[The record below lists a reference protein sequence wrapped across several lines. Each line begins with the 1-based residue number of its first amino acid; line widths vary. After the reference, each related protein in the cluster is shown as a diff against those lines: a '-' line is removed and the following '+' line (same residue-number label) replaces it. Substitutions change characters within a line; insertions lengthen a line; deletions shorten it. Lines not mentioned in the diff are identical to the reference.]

1 MHNVRPHSLRTRIL
15 VLTLLFTLATALAIT
30 VISLYTLTRSIRKNT
45 LSTAEYALQTAAATI
60 RQDIQEID
68 SLADWCTYN
77 PTLRTYMLSDMSTA
91 SLLQTVYPTVSDK
104 YNSMRTNPY
113 IQRFA
118 VGNDNGRR
126 LMFGSNVSLTYYT
139 EADQLFTLAEQAD
152 DAGWTTIVRDPLM
165 LDSMATEGILVT
177 RVLQSTGWSRNAWVY
192 LSVSPALITTPL
204 QTFALAEGGQLYW
217 QMGEQ
222 TYAIHGGALTP
233 LDAPLAPDRVPY
245 AEQALNSAA
254 TVFTAQVDGQDCL
267 LIKYPI
273 GLHGLSLLEAI
284 PTAPLNREM
293 PAMLGSLTVSLLII
307 AVLGI
312 ALTVLMRFSI
322 TRPILLLQERIAR
335 IGQGDFTADPA
346 TEWDDELGDIGRG
359 INGMAR
365 SVTALMDKRIED
377 EKQKKD
383 LEYRMLQNQINPHFI
398 YNTLNSIKWMA
409 TIQQA
414 TGIAEMVTALSRL
427 MKSVSKGNE
436 RVVPLYQE
444 FALLNDYFT
453 IQQYRYGG
461 TVTLDVSYIENEHLA
476 HDCLIPRFTLQP
488 LVENAIFHGIEPKG
502 CAGDIRLTVTQD
514 KANGDV
520 LVRLTDNGVGMTP
533 EQLDKALQPPGPEE
547 EAAKFRHVGVWNVHR
562 RLQYSFG
569 DAYGLTMES
578 TPGEGTTVI
587 IRLPCQPMNKE
598 EV

>member
-1 MHNVRPHSLRTRIL
+1 MHNFRPHSLRMRIL
-15 VLTLLFTLATALAIT
+15 MLTLLFTLATSLAIT
-30 VISLYTLTRSIRKNT
+30 VVSLYTLTRSIRKNT
-45 LSTAEYALQTAAATI
+45 LSTAEYTLQTAAAAI

-91 SLLQTVYPTVSDK
+91 GLLQTVYPTVADK

-113 IQRFA
+113 LQRF
-118 VGNDNGRR
+118 VVSNDNGRR

-139 EADQLFTLAEQAD
+139 ETGQFAALVEQAD
-152 DAGWTTIVRDPLM
+152 DRGWTTIVRDPLM
-165 LDSMATEGILVT
+165 LNSMATEGILVT
-177 RVLQSTGWSRNAWVY
+177 RVLQSTGWSRSAWVY

-204 QTFALAEGGQLYW
+204 QSFALAEGGQLYW
-217 QMGEQ
+217 QMGGQ
-222 TYAIHGGALTP
+222 IYAIRGGELTM
-233 LDAPLAPDRVPY
+233 LDTPLAPDRILY
-245 AEQALNSAA
+245 EEQVLNGSA
-254 TVFTAQVDGQDCL
+254 TVYTAEVGGQDCL
-267 LIKYPI
+267 LIEYPL

-284 PTAPLNREM
+284 PTAPLNREV
-293 PAMLGSLTVSLLII
+293 PTMLGSLVVILLII
-307 AVLGI
+307 TVLGI
-312 ALTVLMRFSI
+312 FLMIMLRFTI
-322 TRPILLLQERIAR
+322 TRPILILQERIAR

-346 TEWDDELGDIGRG
+346 TEWNDELGDIGRG

-514 KANGDV
+514 KATGDV

-533 EQLDKALQPPGPEE
+533 EQLAKALQPPGPEE
-547 EAAKFRHVGVWNVHR
+547 EAAKFRHVGMWNVHR

-569 DAYGLTMES
+569 DAYGLSLES

-587 IRLPCQPMNKE
+587 IRLPCQLKNKE